1 MVSVKYVKNIKNR
14 EVGWTP
20 HCQGIYSN
28 KLKVLIVRHQQ
39 YIINIIDYS
48 LYSYQPGT
56 NTDTQQTEAIA
67 ILGIA

>member
-1 MVSVKYVKNIKNR
+1 MTIKLC
-14 EVGWTP
+14 P
-20 HCQGIYSN
+20 HKGFSKGCQSLKTLGSN
-28 KLKVLIVRHQQ
+28 KLQVLIVRHQQ